1 MSLTILEII
10 LIATSSLLAIAS
22 VALLIYGAKRESQVR
37 QLTLDKAI
45 IMTELAKIVDA
56 QSNKGVEETEGFLK
70 FVSDSREWAFQY
82 IEDVQN
88 ALEEYRQI
96 ADIIPISKDMTVEQA
111 EKLSAAYD
119 KVMSFLPADNL
130 V

>member
-119 KVMSFLPADNL
+119 RVMSFLPADNL